1 MIFTYAADGN
11 REPFDP
17 HTACAHLEGCI
28 LCGKRVATVGIF
40 IPQSPEMHSVV
51 LRLRRHPQREQ
62 STSCIAYG
70 LCRKHSRQEVTT
82 RVEAV
87 LVATARE
94 VTVQ

>member
-1 MIFTYAADGN
+1 MFTYADDGR

-17 HTACAHLEGCI
+17 LTAGAHLQGCV
-28 LCGKRVATVGIF
+28 LCGRRVETVGIF
-40 IPQSPEMHSVV
+40 IPQSPEMEAVV
-51 LRLRRHPQREQ
+51 LVLRRHVPPAQ
-62 STSCIAYG
+62 STAGLVYG

-87 LVATARE
+87 LVATAGK